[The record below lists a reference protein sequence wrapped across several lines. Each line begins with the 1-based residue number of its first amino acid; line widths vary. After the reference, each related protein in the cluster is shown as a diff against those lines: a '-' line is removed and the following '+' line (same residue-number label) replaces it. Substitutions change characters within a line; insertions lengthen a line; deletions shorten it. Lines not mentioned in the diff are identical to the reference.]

1 MRCASERWTHYWRRV
16 RTIERLVCEL
26 MKLKLTI
33 DDNEPIVSKDISDG
47 NNDLSELSEFQL
59 SVLEA
64 IDDVVKAKSK
74 RIVLEWV
81 GQQGD
86 KS

>member
-1 MRCASERWTHYWRRV
+1 
-16 RTIERLVCEL
+16 

>member
-1 MRCASERWTHYWRRV
+1 
-16 RTIERLVCEL
+16 

-33 DDNEPIVSKDISDG
+33 DDNNPPVISKDISDG

-59 SVLEA
+59 AALEA

-81 GQQGD
+81 E
-86 KS
+86 